1 MILNKFSFSAPQEIY
16 LYRTVWG
23 MCILMLN
30 SQDSPVWPYRLKPIL
45 PWIRSKTCKQKS
57 EGTGLQT
64 YEWFNFFL
72 QLYIPRLEWLCES
85 HGKFLAVVHFED
97 TEEDLNEEV
106 LFLSLI
112 VITMRNCW
120 INLCKLT
127 QN

>member
-16 LYRTVWG
+16 LYRIVWG

-45 PWIRSKTCKQKS
+45 LWIRIKTCGQKS
-57 EGTGLQT
+57 EGIGLQT

>member
-23 MCILMLN
+23 ICILMLN

-57 EGTGLQT
+57 EGIGLQT

-97 TEEDLNEEV
+97 TEEDLSEEV

>member
-45 PWIRSKTCKQKS
+45 PWIRSKTCKQTS

>member
-45 PWIRSKTCKQKS
+45 SWIRSKTCKQKS
-57 EGTGLQT
+57 EGIGLQT

>member
-16 LYRTVWG
+16 LCRTVWG

-57 EGTGLQT
+57 EGIGLQT

>member
-1 MILNKFSFSAPQEIY
+1 MILNKFSFLAPQEIY

-23 MCILMLN
+23 MCILMLLT
-30 SQDSPVWPYRLKPIL
+30 QDSPVWPYRLKPIL

-57 EGTGLQT
+57 EGIGLQT

>member
-45 PWIRSKTCKQKS
+45 PWIRSKTCKQQS
-57 EGTGLQT
+57 EGIGLQT

-85 HGKFLAVVHFED
+85 HGKFLAVVHFVD
-97 TEEDLNEEV
+97 TVEDLNEEV

>member
-1 MILNKFSFSAPQEIY
+1 MILNKFSFSAPKEIY
-16 LYRTVWG
+16 LNRTVWG

-57 EGTGLQT
+57 EGIRLQT

>member
-57 EGTGLQT
+57 EGIGLQT

>member
-1 MILNKFSFSAPQEIY
+1 MNDLI
-16 LYRTVWG
+16 
-23 MCILMLN
+23 
-30 SQDSPVWPYRLKPIL
+30 
-45 PWIRSKTCKQKS
+45 
-57 EGTGLQT
+57 
-64 YEWFNFFL
+64 FFL

>member
-23 MCILMLN
+23 ICILMLN

-57 EGTGLQT
+57 EGIGLQT

>member
-64 YEWFNFFL
+64 YEWFYFFL

-112 VITMRNCW
+112 VITMRKFW

>member
-1 MILNKFSFSAPQEIY
+1 MFLNKFSFSASQEIY

-57 EGTGLQT
+57 EGIGLQT